1 MSKQFPDRSIVDP
14 SFQETFEIP
23 NDTMYAI
30 VNRMCRER
38 PDEPALSF
46 LGTRMTFGE
55 LRREIDACTR
65 GLLASGFESGDVFA
79 ICMPNTPETVIL
91 FYAVNRIGGICNM
104 IHPLAPAANV
114 MEIVNETQ
122 SRYLCFP
129 ELFLSRL
136 AAHLEAARKQSPLE
150 RIVIAPMARSAGL
163 LSRAG
168 LWLTKGRKANRLMPA
183 DPAWIRWDD
192 LVRQGV
198 CYDLDQLAEASDPD
212 RVSSYLH
219 SGGTTAEAK
228 TIMLSDRNF
237 NGIACQIFSAIGVPI
252 DAPRPHGE
260 AFVDVL
266 PLFHGFGLCIGMHAM
281 LVNGACCILVPQFS
295 TKGLA
300 ALIKKQKP
308 TLMAGVPTLFEA
320 ILNDPVMQTVDFSS
334 FTAMFC
340 GGDSLT
346 PELKER
352 FDRFLSER
360 GSSARLRE
368 GYGLTE
374 TVTVCSL
381 THHVSSDRNGIGLPL
396 ANMEMKIVDVESGQE
411 LPDGEIGEILVTGP
425 TVMKGYLHQ
434 PEATAETLI
443 PDDAGQTWVKTGDL
457 GYRDPDGFFH
467 FTSRLKRM
475 IKVSGVNVYPL
486 QIENVIAELPEVLQ
500 VAAIGVPHPYRM
512 QVVKVFLRVREETD
526 REALEVQVREKV
538 GERLLPYAVPKE
550 IEFLDEFPKTL
561 IGKIDLKVLEERE
574 RLKRAAG
581 KPDTDVEEKD

>member
-1 MSKQFPDRSIVDP
+1 MYKQFPDPSIVDP
-14 SFQETFEIP
+14 SFQESFEIP
-23 NDTMYAI
+23 DETMYSI
-30 VNRMCRER
+30 VDKISRER
-38 PDEPALSF
+38 PDERALSY
-46 LGTRMTFGE
+46 LGSRMTYRE
-55 LRREIDACTR
+55 LGRQIDDCTR
-65 GLLASGFESGDVFA
+65 GLLALGFEAGDIFA

-114 MEIVNETQ
+114 MEIVRETG
-122 SRYLCFP
+122 SKYLCFP
-129 ELFLSRL
+129 ELFLVRL
-136 AAHLEAARKQSPLE
+136 ASPIEEERVQLPLE
-150 RIVIAPMARSAGL
+150 HILIAPMARSADPV
-163 LSRAG
+163 SRAG
-168 LWLTKGRKANRLMPA
+168 LWLTKARKANKLMPRNKL
-183 DPAWIRWDD
+183 WVRWDD
-192 LVRQGV
+192 MISQGRGI
-198 CYDLDQLAEASDPD
+198 DLDQLEEASDPD

-237 NGIACQIFSAIGVPI
+237 NGIACQVFSALGYPIGS
-252 DAPRPHGE
+252 PRPYGQ

-281 LVNGACCILVPQFS
+281 LVNGACSILVPQFS

-300 ALIKKQKP
+300 SIIKKQRP

-320 ILNDPVMQTVDFSS
+320 VLNDPVMKKVDFSC

-352 FDRFLSER
+352 FDRFLAEH

-374 TVTVCSL
+374 TVTVCCL

-396 ANMEMKIVDVESGQE
+396 ANMEMKIADVETAE
-411 LPDGEIGEILVTGP
+411 LKPDGEIGEIFVTGP

-434 PEATAETLI
+434 EEATRETLVRHEDGKI
-443 PDDAGQTWVKTGDL
+443 WVKTGDL
-457 GYRDPDGFFH
+457 GYRDPDGFYH

-486 QIENVIAELPEVLQ
+486 QIENVIAEIPQVLQ
-500 VAAIGVPHPYRM
+500 VAAIGIPHPYQI
-512 QVVKVFLRVREETD
+512 QVVKVFLRVKEGTDENSLEE
-526 REALEVQVREKV
+526 LVKEKV
-538 GERLLPYAVPKE
+538 KERLLPYAVPKE
-550 IEFLDEFPKTL
+550 IEFIDEFPQTL
-561 IGKIDLKVLEERE
+561 VGKIDLKVLEEQE
-574 RLKRAAG
+574 RLKREALQ
-581 KPDTDVEEKD
+581 

>member
-1 MSKQFPDRSIVDP
+1 MYKQFPDPSIVDP
-14 SFQETFEIP
+14 SFQESFEIP
-23 NDTMYAI
+23 DETMYSI
-30 VNRMCRER
+30 VDKISRER
-38 PDEPALSF
+38 PDERALSY
-46 LGTRMTFGE
+46 LGARMTYRE
-55 LRREIDACTR
+55 LGRQIDDCTR
-65 GLLASGFESGDVFA
+65 GLLALGFEAGDIFA

-114 MEIVNETQ
+114 MEIVRETG
-122 SRYLCFP
+122 SKYLCFP
-129 ELFLSRL
+129 ELFLGRL
-136 AAHLEAARKQSPLE
+136 ASPIEKERAQLPLE
-150 RIVIAPMARSAGL
+150 HILIAPMARSADPV
-163 LSRAG
+163 SRAG
-168 LWLTKGRKANRLMPA
+168 LWLTKARKANKLMPRNKL
-183 DPAWIRWDD
+183 WVRWDD
-192 LVRQGV
+192 MISQGRGI
-198 CYDLDQLAEASDPD
+198 DLDQLEEASDPD

-237 NGIACQIFSAIGVPI
+237 NGIACQVFSALGYPIGS
-252 DAPRPHGE
+252 PRPYGQ

-281 LVNGACCILVPQFS
+281 LVNGACSILVPQFS

-300 ALIKKQKP
+300 SIIKKQRP

-320 ILNDPVMQTVDFSS
+320 VLNDPVMKKVDFSC

-352 FDRFLSER
+352 FDRFLAEH

-374 TVTVCSL
+374 TVTVCCL
-381 THHVSSDRNGIGLPL
+381 THHISSDRNGIGLPL
-396 ANMEMKIVDVESGQE
+396 ANMEMKIADVETAE
-411 LPDGEIGEILVTGP
+411 LKPDGEIGEIFVTGP

-434 PEATAETLI
+434 EEATCETLVRHEDGKI
-443 PDDAGQTWVKTGDL
+443 WVKTGDL
-457 GYRDPDGFFH
+457 GYRDPDGFYH

-486 QIENVIAELPEVLQ
+486 QIENVIAEIPQILQ
-500 VAAIGVPHPYRM
+500 VAAIGIPHPYQI
-512 QVVKVFLRVREETD
+512 QVVKVFLRVKEGTDKNSLEE
-526 REALEVQVREKV
+526 LVKEKV
-538 GERLLPYAVPKE
+538 KERLLPYAVPKE
-550 IEFLDEFPKTL
+550 IEFIDEFPQTL
-561 IGKIDLKVLEERE
+561 VGKIDLKVLEEQE
-574 RLKRAAG
+574 RLKREALH
-581 KPDTDVEEKD
+581 